1 MTTNMPIT
9 SYEQRLDRI
18 ESKLD
23 KVSEAITNIVRL
35 EEKVVAGT
43 DRIDR
48 LEFRMDHLEATV
60 DNVKMVAQRND
71 GFVKNSERLM
81 WAIITA
87 AISLAVYM
95 LR

>member
-1 MTTNMPIT
+1 MEPIT
-9 SYEQRLDRI
+9 PYEQRLDRI

-35 EEKVVAGT
+35 EERVVAGI

-48 LEFRMDHLEATV
+48 LEFRIDHIEATL
-60 DNVKMVAQRND
+60 DNVKMISQKND
-71 GFVKNSERLM
+71 GFVRNSERLM
-81 WAIITA
+81 WAIVTA
-87 AISLAVYM
+87 AISFVVYL